1 MAFADAANATG
12 RPMYISTEPFLLVP
26 NPSHATFSNS
36 WRTTNDINPSWST
49 IMDRIDTNDKWAPMA
64 GPGGWKCVQCACA
77 GGVRTTAHVRRRFHH
92 AHVWR
97 WRAHHAHAHML
108 QSLTSVPPPSL
119 PPLSSD
125 PDMLEVGNGGLSDG
139 ECRAHFGLWCLAKA
153 PLILGTNLSALSP
166 AKLAIVS
173 NKAAIAVNQDALG
186 VQGRKLA
193 VDGQVTPRFVGL
205 APCDAGAER
214 GYNGVS
220 RASLAW
226 TASASAA
233 NASALNLRNTETGRC
248 LAMGAY
254 SKYAS
259 APLLLPCNASD
270 AAQAWLLPSGASTL
284 GALLWLPA
292 VLAGAP
298 AAALAVGDSSL
309 YGKVHGSDSIS
320 VPDANYGLL
329 NLSLATYAP
338 EPPCD
343 NRGCDN
349 YAPSQMWYWSPRLGT
364 LNLGHMSANDYRCFG
379 PNCYQLTG
387 HVPTSAQMC
396 LAHVLSFDANVGTS
410 PNEAGNAGVD
420 VWGGPLAGGDFVVGL
435 VNRDANA
442 AHAIA
447 ARWTWLE
454 APGVGDATSFCGVEL
469 FSGAKLGALV
479 GGASVTVQ
487 PHDMALIRLT
497 PGAAC

>member
-1 MAFADAANATG
+1 
-12 RPMYISTEPFLLVP
+12 
-26 NPSHATFSNS
+26 
-36 WRTTNDINPSWST
+36 
-49 IMDRIDTNDKWAPMA
+49 MDRIDTNDKWAPMA
-64 GPGGWKCVQCACA
+64 GPGGWN
-77 GGVRTTAHVRRRFHH
+77 
-92 AHVWR
+92 
-97 WRAHHAHAHML
+97 
-108 QSLTSVPPPSL
+108 
-119 PPLSSD
+119 D

-166 AKLAIVS
+166 AKLSIVS

-193 VDGQVTPRFVGL
+193 VNGQVTPRFVGL
-205 APCDAGAER
+205 APCDAAGAER

-220 RASLAW
+220 RASLQW

-298 AAALAVGDSSL
+298 AAALAVGDSTL
-309 YGKVHGSDSIS
+309 YGAVHGSDSIA

-329 NLSLATYAP
+329 NLSLAAYAP
-338 EPPCD
+338 EPPCN

-349 YAPSQMWYWSPRLGT
+349 YSPSQNWYWSPRLGT

-410 PNEAGNAGVD
+410 PNDSGSAGVD

-435 VNRDANA
+435 VNRDGAA
-442 AHAIA
+442 AHAVA

-479 GGASVTVQ
+479 GGASVTVP